1 MFRKDPLQIICFKT
15 YGTKNHLY
23 MRGRAIEDEDIDLKH
38 KSWFNILRNSWKRF
52 ETDEIKDVSLTL
64 SIDHEH
70 TYALKTDLE
79 GYYLL
84 DETAAFKITD
94 LDDEGWLHYAISFAN
109 KLMHEPIQHNNSFYG
124 KMLVPAQNVS
134 FGVISDI
141 DDTILHTGVT
151 SRLKWKVVVNT
162 FFKTPEKR
170 LALEGSSEF
179 YRSLH
184 LGNSRKE
191 ANPIFYV
198 SNSPWNLYRY
208 LEYFLTSNDFPDGP
222 ILLRDFRTPFDRT
235 PKSEV
240 EHKYH
245 EISNILKSYPHLN
258 FILIGDCGERDADIY
273 LEIVNDFPNRIS
285 AIYLRSVEH
294 QRKMRRIEQMFK
306 DFNEIPVLIIKDT
319 ETGSHHAKTLGF
331 IS

>member
-1 MFRKDPLQIICFKT
+1 MFKKEPLQIICFKT
-15 YGTKNHLY
+15 YGTQNHLY
-23 MRGRAIEDEDIDLKH
+23 LRGRALEDEDIDLEH
-38 KSWFNILRNSWKRF
+38 KSWFNLLRNSWKRF
-52 ETDEIKDVSLTL
+52 ETDEIKDAKLIVAL
-64 SIDHEH
+64 SDKQSC
-70 TYALKTDLE
+70 TLKTDLE

-84 DETAAFKITD
+84 DQQSLVQIEE
-94 LDDEGWLHYAISFAN
+94 LDNNGWLHYIISFEDVDKNHPVQLNN
-109 KLMHEPIQHNNSFYG
+109 KFKG
-124 KMLVPAQNVS
+124 KTLVPKANVS

-162 FFKTPEKR
+162 FFKTPAKR
-170 LALEGSSEF
+170 RALEGASDF

-184 LGNSRKE
+184 TGNSQKE

-208 LEYFLTSNDFPDGP
+208 LDYFLESNDFPDGP

-235 PKSEV
+235 PRSEV

-245 EISNILKSYPHLN
+245 EISNILKTYPSLR

-285 AIYLRSVEH
+285 AIYLRSVDH
-294 QRKMRRIEQMFK
+294 RRKMLRIQQMFK

-319 ETGSHHAKTLGF
+319 KTASHHAKALGF